1 MDLTLKQTEAVNEIE
16 NNLQIIACAGS
27 GKTEVISRRLANIL
41 SKKSDVLPES
51 ILAFTFTEK
60 AAASMKCRIAKAIEG
75 LNIDIS
81 ELTISTIHSFCWRLL
96 NKHSDDFQGFRI
108 LDEAK
113 HYLFL
118 HRYYKECGMEE
129 LSLKNQ
135 YYDIICYKQC
145 LDKMVDS
152 YDHRKDWNEA
162 VLSAFKKYRECLYS
176 HKYIDFSM
184 LIFETIN
191 QIKTNNSLR
200 NEIEKIKYLVVDEYQ
215 DINDIQEQ
223 LIRIIADTGAN
234 ICVVGD
240 DDQTIY
246 RFRGSNANNMITF
259 SDRYKNVHQ
268 VRLEQNFRSVP
279 GIVDI
284 ADIVISHN
292 TIRLE
297 KKMYSK
303 NEMCESNL
311 LSTGFETEEDM
322 YDYLVKSI
330 KKLHEN
336 GISYGDM
343 AILVRKGKRISLITK
358 LLKQASIPCRSR
370 STEHLFNGQL
380 FTCLVKTV
388 LILNEFDKAKLSSIW
403 NNIIEDDLLTK
414 GFRSLRKSLRGSNS
428 AISEI
433 INDFCLEIGIDDIAS
448 NNVEWD
454 LERECILLIL
464 EDLDEIYTGWQ
475 LNAKISVVADFF
487 LYNAKRVYNS
497 YRFGDDNV
505 DDDAVEIMTV
515 HSSKGL
521 EFEAVFIPNLA
532 EREFPAGSVGGRKYW
547 HVLGGYFETN
557 RDKYEGNIE
566 DERKLFYVAVTRAR
580 KDLFLLSLLD
590 DQEISRFVKEAAVSR
605 FLTTDEKVLNYN
617 SYEKR
622 KAEREKENQAK
633 REYWQLVKE
642 ARNELYDYYGT
653 ATRFFC
659 AANVDLL
666 KIKEMSADD
675 IIAEARKLHII

>member
-1 MDLTLKQTEAVNEIE
+1 
-16 NNLQIIACAGS
+16 
-27 GKTEVISRRLANIL
+27 
-41 SKKSDVLPES
+41 
-51 ILAFTFTEK
+51 
-60 AAASMKCRIAKAIEG
+60 
-75 LNIDIS
+75 
-81 ELTISTIHSFCWRLL
+81 
-96 NKHSDDFQGFRI
+96 
-108 LDEAK
+108 
-113 HYLFL
+113 
-118 HRYYKECGMEE
+118 
-129 LSLKNQ
+129 
-135 YYDIICYKQC
+135 
-145 LDKMVDS
+145 
-152 YDHRKDWNEA
+152 
-162 VLSAFKKYRECLYS
+162 
-176 HKYIDFSM
+176 
-184 LIFETIN
+184 
-191 QIKTNNSLR
+191 
-200 NEIEKIKYLVVDEYQ
+200 
-215 DINDIQEQ
+215 
-223 LIRIIADTGAN
+223 
-234 ICVVGD
+234 
-240 DDQTIY
+240 
-246 RFRGSNANNMITF
+246 
-259 SDRYKNVHQ
+259 
-268 VRLEQNFRSVP
+268 
-279 GIVDI
+279 
-284 ADIVISHN
+284 
-292 TIRLE
+292 
-297 KKMYSK
+297 
-303 NEMCESNL
+303 
-311 LSTGFETEEDM
+311 
-322 YDYLVKSI
+322 
-330 KKLHEN
+330 
-336 GISYGDM
+336 
-343 AILVRKGKRISLITK
+343 
-358 LLKQASIPCRSR
+358 
-370 STEHLFNGQL
+370 
-380 FTCLVKTV
+380 LVKTV

-403 NNIIEDDLLTK
+403 NNIIEDELLTK

-547 HVLGGYFETN
+547 NVLGGYFETN

-633 REYWQLVKE
+633 REYWQLVKD

-659 AANVDLL
+659 AAYVDLL

-675 IIAEARKLHII
+675 IIAEARKLHLI